1 MADKAALLNELYQ
14 AKLEDLKQIAIT
26 YNLPKNGSVEH
37 LRARLIKDLIL
48 EDWDFS
54 DSGIREIKNA
64 ELGEILGVFG
74 IKKSGSIRVRRQR
87 LWLHLNHDPKGLTVS
102 KLEDMTKDQLH
113 ALCRSLSLPLSG
125 NKNELMFR
133 VAGVLSS
140 EDKAWGTIK
149 RSLKRGNRGNLP
161 KIPTFSEDDFISP
174 SNVVEE
180 IDEPAAEYSQ
190 PVKPVPSMPPIVEQ
204 TPELEEALEDM
215 FEIEPPSQKEL
226 DEIRTL
232 LEEPFIADEVGV
244 GATEELEY
252 VAPVEPMHNEAFESR
267 MAEIKAAAR
276 DFLVVGNISDR
287 EDVEAFIDSLGK
299 HGFDVSSRENR
310 NFIQNTLNE
319 IAMQRSIEAS
329 SVQKSASS
337 WRERENLRVFENVRQ
352 QLRDSVS
359 SIVKETQGD
368 VIKGR
373 VKFEQKAR
381 DLGLDTLIPS
391 ISGRVHALYDLH
403 LDISEAEALQDPSVA
418 RRQRLARVLQ
428 HGAVHL
434 SMDEQTALNK
444 LEKNLGGFED
454 LVEAVLDDGEA
465 VFSAAKQALVI
476 RFLENRGYAVNTLDV
491 RPRILACAGIVGSE
505 LGYISP
511 SEIPRLAPGVMVSD
525 SQVDAIITEL
535 QDLVKEFKSP
545 AKVKEEKAIESDER
559 LSTIES
565 AKSRLDRAD
574 DVLNRLNLR

>member
-37 LRARLIKDLIL
+37 LRARLIRDLIL

-161 KIPTFSEDDFISP
+161 KIPTFSEDDFTSP
-174 SNVVEE
+174 SAVTEE
-180 IDEPAAEYSQ
+180 IDEPVVEYSP
-190 PVKPVPSMPPIVEQ
+190 PVKPAPSMPPTVEETQ
-204 TPELEEALEDM
+204 EMEEALEDM
-215 FEIEPPSQKEL
+215 FAIDPPSQEEL

-232 LEEPFIADEVGV
+232 LEEPFVADEVGV
-244 GATEELEY
+244 EATEELEY
-252 VAPVEPMHNEAFESR
+252 VAPIEPMHNEAFESR

-276 DFLVVGNISDR
+276 DFLVVGKISDR

-299 HGFDVSSRENR
+299 HGFDVSSIENR

-359 SIVKETQGD
+359 AIVKETQGD

-476 RFLENRGYAVNTLDV
+476 RFLENRGYAVNTPNV

-545 AKVKEEKAIESDER
+545 AKVEEEKAIESDER

>member
-37 LRARLIKDLIL
+37 LRARLIRDLIL

-102 KLEDMTKDQLH
+102 KLEEMTKDQLH

-161 KIPTFSEDDFISP
+161 KIPNFSEDDFTSP
-174 SNVVEE
+174 SAITGE
-180 IDEPAAEYSQ
+180 IAEQVAEYSP
-190 PVKPVPSMPPIVEQ
+190 PVKSAPSIPPIVEE
-204 TPELEEALEDM
+204 TTELEETLEDM
-215 FEIEPPSQKEL
+215 FEIEPPSQEEL

-232 LEEPFIADEVGV
+232 LEEPFVADESEEVAG
-244 GATEELEY
+244 EELEY

-276 DFLVVGNISDR
+276 DFLVVGKISDK

-299 HGFDVSSRENR
+299 HGFDVSSAENR

-359 SIVKETQGD
+359 AIVKETQGD

-476 RFLENRGYAVNTLDV
+476 RFLENRGYAVNTPNV

-545 AKVKEEKAIESDER
+545 AKVEEEKAIESDER